1 MLTLKIQTAS
11 IAIENN
17 GDLLFSGEAIPEII
31 LLSWGGAYEFDMR
44 NKIEKSKCLWR
55 LKDKD
60 EIDLSIERGLDADEF
75 IKNVYSDKTS
85 AVGYLNYY
93 NSHDILDFEIFLSN
107 KSLKSFQYLIDK
119 YIVNKNL
126 FFEIHVNDFREL
138 GSSDSDKLPTLKKF
152 YNKQNGINVSD
163 ISFVLK

>member
-60 EIDLSIERGLDADEF
+60 EIDLSIERG
-75 IKNVYSDKTS
+75 
-85 AVGYLNYY
+85 
-93 NSHDILDFEIFLSN
+93 
-107 KSLKSFQYLIDK
+107 
-119 YIVNKNL
+119 
-126 FFEIHVNDFREL
+126 
-138 GSSDSDKLPTLKKF
+138 
-152 YNKQNGINVSD
+152 
-163 ISFVLK
+163 